1 MTTYVLR
8 PARPGDLA
16 GVRNLWRAIRRE
28 YRVASISS
36 REDARGDFGDLWVV
50 EAGRGEIVGSCGLR
64 EGEDGLWEVHSLNL
78 APDWRGFG
86 LGRLLIEQV
95 IHDAQEQGA
104 LALAVGVPR
113 ELGDAGAFLARLGF
127 VEDTSASPDERAH
140 FLLVLSQSH

>member
-1 MTTYVLR
+1 MTTYLMR

-28 YRVASISS
+28 YRVTSS
-36 REDARGDFGDLWVV
+36 WSGEDSRVEAGELWVV

-86 LGRLLIEQV
+86 LGRALIEQAM
-95 IHDAQEQGA
+95 HDAQEQGA
-104 LALAVGVPR
+104 LALAVSVPR
-113 ELGDAGAFLARLGF
+113 ELGDAGSFLLRVGF
-127 VEDTSASPDERAH
+127 VEDPSAGPDEPSR
-140 FLLVLSQSH
+140 FLLVLAQSH

>member
-1 MTTYVLR
+1 MTTYLVR

-28 YRVASISS
+28 YRVASSWS
-36 REDARGDFGDLWVV
+36 RDGIGGEAGELWVV

-78 APDWRGFG
+78 APEWRGFG
-86 LGRLLIEQV
+86 LGRVLIEQA

-104 LALAVGVPR
+104 LALAVSVPR
-113 ELGDAGAFLARLGF
+113 ELGDAGSFLLRLGF
-127 VEDTSASPDERAH
+127 VEDPAPGPDEPSH
-140 FLLVLSQSH
+140 FLLVLAQSH